1 MSTIW
6 RERGRKKKMNE
17 NTVTIKA
24 KTTTTNT
31 VITAQLAAYAAHLRE
46 EECSRGTI
54 EKYLRDVR
62 TFAQW
67 LGARELTKET
77 AVEWKE
83 QLSAKGY
90 APVTINSMLSA
101 LNGFFTFIGRGD
113 CHVKFLKIQRRMF
126 RAESKALTREEYMRL
141 VSAAESRGDAR
152 IALLLETICAT
163 GVRVSEVRYITVE
176 AARQG
181 VAEIS
186 LKGKIR
192 TIIIPG
198 KLRKKLLKYAGKRK
212 IASGEIFLTKSGRG
226 MNRRQIWAAMKA
238 LCGAARVESSKVFPH
253 NLRHLF
259 ACRFY
264 MVSHDIVRL
273 ANILGHSSIETT
285 RIYLVTTSNENAE
298 QMELLGLVS

>member
-1 MSTIW
+1 
-6 RERGRKKKMNE
+6 MNRD
-17 NTVTIKA
+17 TVTIKA

-46 EECSRGTI
+46 EEHSRGTI

-141 VSAAESRGDAR
+141 VSAAEAHGDAR

-212 IASGEIFLTKSGRG
+212 IVSGEIFLTRNGRG

-238 LCGAARVESSKVFPH
+238 LCGTARVESSKVFPH

-259 ACRFY
+259 AKCFFQAC
-264 MVSHDIVRL
+264 HDIARL
-273 ANILGHSSIETT
+273 ADVLGHSSVETT
-285 RIYLVTTSNENAE
+285 RIYLLSSGAE
-298 QMELLGLVS
+298 HTKILEQLRLIQ

>member
-1 MSTIW
+1 MSEKTI
-6 RERGRKKKMNE
+6 
-17 NTVTIKA
+17 TDTQI
-24 KTTTTNT
+24 
-31 VITAQLAAYAAHLRE
+31 AAYGTQLRE
-46 EECSRGTI
+46 DEHSRGTI

-62 TFAQW
+62 SFVRW
-67 LGARELTKET
+67 LGERELTKEN

-83 QLSAKGY
+83 HLSTSGY

-101 LNGFFTFIGRGD
+101 LNGFFTFIARMD
-113 CHVKFLKIQRRMF
+113 CRVKFLKIQRRMF
-126 RAESKALTREEYMRL
+126 RAESKSLTREEYMRL
-141 VSAAESRGDAR
+141 VSTAEQQGDAR
-152 IALLLETICAT
+152 VALLLETICGT
-163 GVRVSEVRYITVE
+163 GVRVSELRYITVE

-181 VAEIS
+181 VTEIS

-198 KLRKKLLKYAGKRK
+198 KLRKKLLKYAEKRK
-212 IASGEIFLTKSGRG
+212 ITSGEIFLTRSGKG

-264 MVSHDIVRL
+264 KISHDIVKL

>member
-1 MSTIW
+1 MSD
-6 RERGRKKKMNE
+6 
-17 NTVTIKA
+17 
-24 KTTTTNT
+24 NT
-31 VITAQLAAYAAHLRE
+31 VITTQLAAYAAHLRE
-46 EECSRGTI
+46 EEHSRGTI

-126 RAESKALTREEYMRL
+126 RAESRALTREEYMRL
-141 VSAAESRGDAR
+141 VSAAEAHGDVR

-212 IASGEIFLTKSGRG
+212 IASGEIFLTRNGRG

-264 MVSHDIVRL
+264 MVSHDIVKL

>member
-1 MSTIW
+1 
-6 RERGRKKKMNE
+6 MNE

>member
-1 MSTIW
+1 MSEKTI
-6 RERGRKKKMNE
+6 
-17 NTVTIKA
+17 TDTQI
-24 KTTTTNT
+24 
-31 VITAQLAAYAAHLRE
+31 AAYGTQLRE
-46 EECSRGTI
+46 DEHSRGTI

-62 TFAQW
+62 SFVRW
-67 LGARELTKET
+67 LGERELTKEN

-83 QLSAKGY
+83 HLSTSGY

-101 LNGFFTFIGRGD
+101 LNGFFTFIARTD
-113 CHVKFLKIQRRMF
+113 CRVKFLKIQRRMF
-126 RAESKALTREEYMRL
+126 RAESKSLTREEYMRL
-141 VSAAESRGDAR
+141 VSAAEAQGDTR
-152 IALLLETICAT
+152 VALLLETICGT
-163 GVRVSEVRYITVE
+163 GVRVSELRYITVE

-198 KLRKKLLKYAGKRK
+198 KLRKKLLKYAEKRK
-212 IASGEIFLTKSGRG
+212 IASGEIFLTRSGKG

-264 MVSHDIVRL
+264 KISHDIVKL

>member
-1 MSTIW
+1 M
-6 RERGRKKKMNE
+6 GE

-24 KTTTTNT
+24 KTTTTNP

-46 EECSRGTI
+46 EEHSRGTI

-67 LGARELTKET
+67 LGARELTRET

-83 QLSAKGY
+83 HLLAAGY
-90 APVTINSMLSA
+90 APVTVNAMLSA

-113 CHVKFLKIQRRMF
+113 CRVKFLKIQRRMF

-141 VSAAESRGDAR
+141 VSAAEARGNAR

-181 VAEIS
+181 VAEVS

-212 IASGEIFLTKSGRG
+212 IASGEIFLTGSGKG
-226 MNRRQIWAAMKA
+226 MDRRQIWAAMKA

-264 MVSHDIVRL
+264 TVSHDIVKL

>member
-1 MSTIW
+1 M
-6 RERGRKKKMNE
+6 GE
-17 NTVTIKA
+17 NTVTAKA
-24 KTTTTNT
+24 KTASTTTNP

-46 EECSRGTI
+46 EEHSRGTI

-67 LGARELTKET
+67 LGARELTRET

-83 QLSAKGY
+83 HLLAAGY
-90 APVTINSMLSA
+90 APVTVNAMLSA

-113 CHVKFLKIQRRMF
+113 CRVKFLKIQRRMF

-141 VSAAESRGDAR
+141 VSAAEARGNAR

-181 VAEIS
+181 VAEVS

-212 IASGEIFLTKSGRG
+212 IASGEIFLTGSGKG
-226 MNRRQIWAAMKA
+226 MDRRQIWAAMKA

-264 MVSHDIVRL
+264 TVSHDIVKL

>member
-1 MSTIW
+1 
-6 RERGRKKKMNE
+6 MNE
-17 NTVTIKA
+17 NT
-24 KTTTTNT
+24 
-31 VITAQLAAYAAHLRE
+31 ITGRQTAEYGARLME
-46 EECSRGTI
+46 EEHSRGTI

-62 TFAQW
+62 AFARW
-67 LGARELTKET
+67 LGARELTKEN
-77 AVEWKE
+77 AVLWKAH
-83 QLSAKGY
+83 LSEAGY

-101 LNGFFTFIGRGD
+101 LNGFFAFIGRED
-113 CHVKFLKIQRRMF
+113 CHVKFLRIQRRMF
-126 RAESKALTREEYMRL
+126 RAESKSLTREEYMRL
-141 VSAAESRGDAR
+141 VGAAQAQGDVR
-152 IALLLETICAT
+152 VALLLETICAT

-192 TIIIPG
+192 TIIIPA
-198 KLRKKLLKYAGKRK
+198 KLSKKLLKYAEKRK
-212 IASGEIFLTKSGRG
+212 IASGEIFLTRSGKG
-226 MNRRQIWAAMKA
+226 MNRRQIWSAMKA
-238 LCGAARVESSKVFPH
+238 LCGAAQVESSKVFPH

-264 MVSHDIVRL
+264 KVSHDIVRL

-298 QMELLGLVS
+298 EMELLGLVS

>member
-1 MSTIW
+1 
-6 RERGRKKKMNE
+6 MNE
-17 NTVTIKA
+17 NT
-24 KTTTTNT
+24 
-31 VITAQLAAYAAHLRE
+31 ITGRQTAEYGARLME
-46 EECSRGTI
+46 EEHSRGTI

-62 TFAQW
+62 AFARW
-67 LGARELTKET
+67 LGARELTKEN
-77 AVEWKE
+77 AVLWKAH
-83 QLSAKGY
+83 LSEAGY

-101 LNGFFTFIGRGD
+101 LNGFFAFIGRED
-113 CHVKFLKIQRRMF
+113 CHVKFLRIQRRMF
-126 RAESKALTREEYMRL
+126 RAESKSLTREEYMRL
-141 VSAAESRGDAR
+141 VGAAQAQGDVR
-152 IALLLETICAT
+152 VALLLETICAT

-192 TIIIPG
+192 TIIIPA
-198 KLRKKLLKYAGKRK
+198 KLSKKLLKYAEKRK
-212 IASGEIFLTKSGRG
+212 IASGEIFLTRSGKG
-226 MNRRQIWAAMKA
+226 MNRRQIWSAMKA
-238 LCGAARVESSKVFPH
+238 LCGAAQVESSKVFPH

-264 MVSHDIVRL
+264 KVSHDIVRL

-298 QMELLGLVS
+298 EMEQLGLVS

>member
-1 MSTIW
+1 
-6 RERGRKKKMNE
+6 MNE
-17 NTVTIKA
+17 NTVTTKA
-24 KTTTTNT
+24 KTVATTT

-46 EECSRGTI
+46 EEHSRGTI

-67 LGARELTKET
+67 LGARELTKES

-83 QLSAKGY
+83 QLRAKGY

-126 RAESKALTREEYMRL
+126 RAESRALTREEYMRL
-141 VSAAESRGDAR
+141 VSAAEAHGDVR

-212 IASGEIFLTKSGRG
+212 IASGEIFLTRSGRG

-264 MVSHDIVRL
+264 MVSHDIVKL

>member
-1 MSTIW
+1 
-6 RERGRKKKMNE
+6 MNE
-17 NTVTIKA
+17 NTVTTKA
-24 KTTTTNT
+24 KTAATTT
-31 VITAQLAAYAAHLRE
+31 VITTQLAAYAAHLRE
-46 EECSRGTI
+46 EEHSRGTI

-141 VSAAESRGDAR
+141 VSAAEARGDAR

-212 IASGEIFLTKSGRG
+212 IVSGEIFLTRSGRG

-264 MVSHDIVRL
+264 MVSHDIVKL